1 MPSGKSVGYNPIQ
14 KKLGRRDRV
23 PDRYEELVEP
33 HLDSFNFFL
42 GPGLTEVVNNLEPV
56 QV

>member
-1 MPSGKSVGYNPIQ
+1 MGYNPIQ